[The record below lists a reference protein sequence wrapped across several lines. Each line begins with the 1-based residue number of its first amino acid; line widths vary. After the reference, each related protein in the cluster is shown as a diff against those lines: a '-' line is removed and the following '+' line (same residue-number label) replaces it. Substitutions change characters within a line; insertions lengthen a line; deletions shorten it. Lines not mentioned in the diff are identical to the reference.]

1 MSIKDNG
8 IGMSEAE
15 IIDNLGT
22 IARSGTKKFLETLSG
37 DSAKDAQLIGQF
49 GVGFYS
55 AFIVAD
61 KVTVLTKRSDAP
73 AVRWESDGEGQYEIQ
88 AADKTDRGTEVILH
102 LRDEDKE
109 FLEPARLRQ
118 LVRKYSD
125 HLSIPIVLKTGDTEE
140 TLNQAKA
147 FWTRPKSELKDEDY
161 QAFYKHIS
169 HDTEDARVWAH
180 NKVEGNIEYTS
191 LLYLPKRAPFDLF
204 EREQKGGI
212 QLYVKRVFIMDK
224 AAELLPPYLRFMRG
238 LVDSSDLPLNVSREL
253 LQNNRTVEKIK
264 AALVKRT
271 LDLLEDLAANKPAEY
286 AEFWKTFGTVLK
298 EGIIDDPANKIRIA
312 KLLRFNSTAES
323 GDAPNVTLEAYVS
336 RMKADQKAIYY
347 LTADTLAAARNSPH
361 LEGFR
366 AKGME
371 VLLLTDRIDEWVAGH
386 LHEFEGKTL
395 ANVASAAADVASA
408 IETPEKAAA
417 ETRLQRHA
425 GSRLAKALAGKIAKA
440 QVSAR
445 LTDSPAVLIAGEFG
459 LSLRMGR
466 ILKQAGQNNPF
477 ATLPILE
484 LNPKHPLAQRLK
496 DTADEAAFADLAHVL
511 YDQAMLAE
519 GGELDDP
526 ASFRAAREPA
536 DRGRAFRAAENYSEL
551 SMLTPQWAANDGA
564 MAAGGTPDVDD
575 APLLDAYSG
584 AVIGAL
590 ERVAPAVTFIEVAGP
605 SRGRAHAAGARSKPA
620 VRVFSSRPTA
630 TCSPTVMWSMAPTRS
645 PCVSMTIRD
654 FTPISW
660 AMTRIRT
667 WRCCASDTRARC
679 RTRSS
684 AILHA

>member
-1 MSIKDNG
+1 MTTETEPASAPKAQIKEFQAETKQVLRLVIHSLYSHKEIFLRELISNASDACEKLRFEAIAKPELLGSDSLSITLTPDTNAVTLSIKDNG

-15 IIDNLGT
+15 IVDNLGT

-61 KVTVLTKRSDAP
+61 KVTVLTKRSDSP

-102 LRDEDKE
+102 LRAEDKE
-109 FLEPARLRQ
+109 FLEAARLRQ

-169 HDTEDARVWAH
+169 HDSEDARVWSH

-191 LLYLPKRAPFDLF
+191 LLYLPKHAPFDLYD
-204 EREQKGGI
+204 REQKGGI

-271 LDLLEDLAANKPAEY
+271 LDLLEDLAANKPPEY
-286 AEFWKTFGTVLK
+286 ADFWKTFGAVLK

-312 KLLRFNSTAES
+312 KLLRFQSTAES
-323 GDAPNVTLEAYVS
+323 GDAPNVTLDAYVL
-336 RMKADQKAIYY
+336 RMKPDQKAIYY

-386 LHEFEGKTL
+386 LHEFEDKPL

-417 ETRLQRHA
+417 ESAFKDTLD
-425 GSRLAKALAGKIAKA
+425 RLAKALAGKITNA

-484 LNPKHPLAQRLK
+484 LNPKHPLALRLK
-496 DTADEAAFADLAHVL
+496 DTADEQAFADLAHVL

-526 ASFRAAREPA
+526 ASFVRRVNKLIVE
-536 DRGRAFRAAENYSEL
+536 GL
-551 SMLTPQWAANDGA
+551 SAQPK
-564 MAAGGTPDVDD
+564 
-575 APLLDAYSG
+575 
-584 AVIGAL
+584 I
-590 ERVAPAVTFIEVAGP
+590 
-605 SRGRAHAAGARSKPA
+605 
-620 VRVFSSRPTA
+620 
-630 TCSPTVMWSMAPTRS
+630 
-645 PCVSMTIRD
+645 
-654 FTPISW
+654 
-660 AMTRIRT
+660 
-667 WRCCASDTRARC
+667 
-679 RTRSS
+679 
-684 AILHA
+684 ILS

>member
-1 MSIKDNG
+1 MTTETQPQIKEFQAETKQVLRLVIHSLYSHKEIFLRELVSNAADACEKLRFEAIANPNLMGADSLRITLSPDTAAGTLSIKDNG

-73 AVRWESDGEGQYEIQ
+73 GVRWDSDGEGQYEIQ
-88 AADKTDRGTEVILH
+88 GSDKSDRGTEVILH
-102 LRDEDKE
+102 LREDDKE
-109 FLEPARLRQ
+109 FLEAARLRQ

-125 HLSIPIVLKTGDTEE
+125 HLSVPIILKSGETED

-147 FWTRPKSELKDEDY
+147 FWTRPKSELKDEEY
-161 QAFYKHIS
+161 QAFYQHLT
-169 HDTEDARVWAH
+169 HDAEGARAWAH

-204 EREQKGGI
+204 EREQKHGV

-253 LQNNRTVEKIK
+253 LQNDRTVEKIRS
-264 AALVKRT
+264 ALVKRS
-271 LDLLEDLAANKPAEY
+271 LDLLEDLAANKPEEY
-286 AEFWKTFGTVLK
+286 AEFWKSFGVVLK
-298 EGIIDDPANKIRIA
+298 EGVIDDAGQKLRIA
-312 KLLRFNSTAES
+312 KLLRFHSTSSTAE
-323 GDAPNVTLEAYVS
+323 AAEVTLEAYVS
-336 RMKADQKAIYY
+336 RMKPDQKSIYY
-347 LTADTLAAARNSPH
+347 LTADTLAGARNSPH

-371 VLLLTDRIDEWVAGH
+371 VLLLTDRIDEWVATH

-395 ANVASAAADVASA
+395 ANVATAAADVASA

-417 ETRLQRHA
+417 ESAFKDTLERL
-425 GSRLAKALAGKIAKA
+425 GKSLVGKIASA

-445 LTDSPAVLIAGEFG
+445 LTESPAVLVAGEFG
-459 LSLRMGR
+459 MSLRMGR

-484 LNPKHPLAQRLK
+484 VNPKHPLIERLK
-496 DTADEAAFADLAHVL
+496 ESLGDEAFSDLAHVL

-526 ASFRAAREPA
+526 AIFVRRVNRLIV
-536 DRGRAFRAAENYSEL
+536 DGL
-551 SMLTPQWAANDGA
+551 SAQ
-564 MAAGGTPDVDD
+564 
-575 APLLDAYSG
+575 
-584 AVIGAL
+584 
-590 ERVAPAVTFIEVAGP
+590 
-605 SRGRAHAAGARSKPA
+605 SK
-620 VRVFSSRPTA
+620 
-630 TCSPTVMWSMAPTRS
+630 
-645 PCVSMTIRD
+645 I
-654 FTPISW
+654 
-660 AMTRIRT
+660 
-667 WRCCASDTRARC
+667 
-679 RTRSS
+679 
-684 AILHA
+684 ILS

>member
-1 MSIKDNG
+1 MTTETQPQTKEFQAETKQVLRLVIHSLYSHKEIFLRELISNASDACEKLRFEALAKPDLLGSDDLSVRLVPDGAAGTLTIKDNG

-15 IIDNLGT
+15 VIDNLGT
-22 IARSGTKKFLETLSG
+22 IARSGTRRFLETLSG

-61 KVTVLTKRSDAP
+61 KVTVLTKRTDSE
-73 AVRWESDGEGQYEIQ
+73 AVRWESDGEGQYQIQ
-88 AADKTDRGTEVILH
+88 RGEKADRGTEVILH
-102 LRDEDKE
+102 LREEDKE
-109 FLEPARLRQ
+109 FLEPGRLRQ

-125 HLSIPIVLKTGDTEE
+125 HLSIPIILKSGETEE
-140 TLNQAKA
+140 TVNQAKA

-161 QAFYKHIS
+161 QAFYKHLT
-169 HDTEDARVWAH
+169 HDSEDARAWAH

-238 LVDSSDLPLNVSREL
+238 LVDTADLPLNVSREL

-264 AALVKRT
+264 NALVKRS
-271 LDLLEDLAANKPAEY
+271 LELLEDLASNKPEEY
-286 AEFWKTFGTVLK
+286 AQFWKTFGVVLK
-298 EGIIDDPANKIRIA
+298 EGIIEDAGQKERIA
-312 KLLRFNSTAES
+312 KLLRFHSTAG
-323 GDAPNVTLEAYVS
+323 GDAPDVTLEQYVS
-336 RMKADQKAIYY
+336 RMQADQKAIYF

-361 LEGFR
+361 LEAFR

-386 LHEFEGKTL
+386 LHEFGGKTL
-395 ANVASAAADVASA
+395 ANVASSAADVASA

-417 ETRLQRHA
+417 ESAFKDTAERL
-425 GSRLAKALAGKIAKA
+425 GKVLSGKIASA

-445 LTDSPAVLIAGEFG
+445 LTDSPAVLVAGEFG
-459 LSLRMGR
+459 VSLRMGR
-466 ILKQAGQNNPF
+466 ILKQAGQSNPF

-484 LNPKHPLAQRLK
+484 LNPKHPLVERLR
-496 DTADEAAFADLAHVL
+496 DTADETTFADLAHVL

-526 ASFRAAREPA
+526 AIFVRRVNRLIVEGLAA
-536 DRGRAFRAAENYSEL
+536 
-551 SMLTPQWAANDGA
+551 QQ
-564 MAAGGTPDVDD
+564 
-575 APLLDAYSG
+575 
-584 AVIGAL
+584 
-590 ERVAPAVTFIEVAGP
+590 
-605 SRGRAHAAGARSKPA
+605 SK
-620 VRVFSSRPTA
+620 
-630 TCSPTVMWSMAPTRS
+630 
-645 PCVSMTIRD
+645 I
-654 FTPISW
+654 
-660 AMTRIRT
+660 
-667 WRCCASDTRARC
+667 
-679 RTRSS
+679 
-684 AILHA
+684 ILG